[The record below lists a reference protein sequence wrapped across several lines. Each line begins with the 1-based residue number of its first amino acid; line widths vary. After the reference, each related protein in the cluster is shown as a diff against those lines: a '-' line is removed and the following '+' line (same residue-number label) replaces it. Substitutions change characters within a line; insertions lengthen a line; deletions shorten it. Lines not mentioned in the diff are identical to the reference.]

1 MNRTLKNGSRT
12 QPPSWL
18 ELQSTRNKSPIT
30 LEILLMDGGV
40 KKLQIDSASTAKEAV
55 QQLSENMGLID
66 NFGFSLVISIY
77 DKIMS
82 LGNGSEHIMDAVSN
96 CEQYAKEQGYNERK
110 APWKMYLRKEMF
122 STWYDPSQDQLATH
136 LIYKQ
141 VEFMANF

>member
-1 MNRTLKNGSRT
+1 
-12 QPPSWL
+12 
-18 ELQSTRNKSPIT
+18 
-30 LEILLMDGGV
+30 V
-40 KKLQIDSASTAKEAV
+40 H
-55 QQLSENMGLID
+55 QLSENMGIID

-82 LGNGSEHIMDAVSN
+82 LGNGSEHIMDAISN

-122 STWYDPSQDQLATH
+122 SAWYDPRQDQFATH

-141 VEFMANF
+141 ICRGLNYGEYRCRSEKDVAMICALQYYAEYGAEMKDE